1 MMLPKVVSVEVFG
14 GLSIGLR
21 SFADCGKNSESM
33 DFPADRD
40 AGFVAIP
47 AFSHASTAGNT
58 VSAGATIEGLLLSGG
73 QSQIADS
80 VVQRVAVDVVDF
92 VRSRVVSVSQQ
103 PSNAMRQTSAVVQ
116 GKRPIYLTSIDHET
130 PPSELPSVSGVPCG
144 AGPLSSEMAS
154 WPLAPE
160 EDAGVWIVVQALA
173 DEAEIGQI
181 LCSHAGLP
189 KGRLVRVGAAMSTRC
204 SDPNIRSVSL

>member
-1 MMLPKVVSVEVFG
+1 
-14 GLSIGLR
+14 
-21 SFADCGKNSESM
+21 
-33 DFPADRD
+33 
-40 AGFVAIP
+40 
-47 AFSHASTAGNT
+47 
-58 VSAGATIEGLLLSGG
+58 
-73 QSQIADS
+73 
-80 VVQRVAVDVVDF
+80 VVDF

-173 DEAEIGQI
+173 DEAEIGQF
-181 LCSHAGLP
+181 LCSHGVP
-189 KGRLVRVGAAMSTRC
+189 PHVGVRVGAATSTRC